1 MIHTMRKLIALIA
14 ATVFVTGAWAQT
26 YEGAFTQTK
35 TIKASG
41 RTIVSKGN
49 LTYTAPD
56 QLSMLYT
63 SPEGD
68 YMIIDGPYMRS
79 DLNGTAVD
87 VDTSKNAQMRNLR
100 NTLLNCIA
108 GDVETVARENDA
120 ELVSKPKSGGGKTV
134 TLTAR
139 RQAARGYSKIVLE
152 YRADGVLTSMIM
164 EEFGGV
170 STEMKFSNIK
180 KL

>member
-1 MIHTMRKLIALIA
+1 MRKLLTLIA
-14 ATVFVTGAWAQT
+14 ALAVTIGAWAQT
-26 YEGAFTQTK
+26 FDGQFTQTK

-49 LTYTAPD
+49 FTYTAPD

-63 SPEGD
+63 SPDGD
-68 YMIIDGPYMRS
+68 YLIIDGPFMRS
-79 DLNGTAVD
+79 DINGTAAD
-87 VDTSKNAQMRNLR
+87 VDTSKNSQMRNLR

-120 ELVSKPKSGGGKTV
+120 DLVSKPKSGGGKVV
-134 TLTAR
+134 TITAR
-139 RQAARGYSKIVLE
+139 RQAARGYSRIVLE
-152 YRADGVLTSMIM
+152 YRADGVLTSMILD
-164 EEFGGV
+164 EFGGV

-180 KL
+180 KH